1 MRRARLLLISVGLV
15 VVLGLPGTGYTGGWS
30 VIDHRV
36 HQDESGIWN
45 PNVYR
50 GLMGVLGIADLGGAL
65 WEGSESRLGKT
76 LWQTMDS
83 QILAVSSATAMKYAF
98 TRERPSETSNPNNWF
113 AHGSNYSFPSTEAA
127 FSASLVT
134 PFVLE
139 YAGEHPTA
147 YGLLL
152 LPLYVGIGRVKNQE
166 HWQTD
171 VLAGWAVG
179 GLSGWFAHSRETPL
193 IVQVLPHGVVVGLK
207 TRF

>member
-1 MRRARLLLISVGLV
+1 MV
-15 VVLGLPGTGYTGGWS
+15 VASGLPVTGHAGGGWS
-30 VIDHRV
+30 VIDHKV
-36 HQDESGIWN
+36 SLDDSGIWN
-45 PNVYR
+45 HNVY
-50 GLMGVLGIADLGGAL
+50 LTVMGVLSVADLGGAL
-65 WEGSESRLGKT
+65 WEGTESRLGKT

-83 QILAVSSATAMKYAF
+83 QILAASSATAMKYAF

-127 FSASLVT
+127 FSASIVT

-171 VLAGWAVG
+171 VLAGWVVG